1 MTVSMSKRSSFIL
14 AGIAALALIVT
25 LGLWEKNVGAEKSEE
40 ASLRPVA
47 IALAE
52 IIPISNT
59 ITLSGEFR
67 PFQEVDVH
75 AKVAGYIRKIYV
87 DVGDH
92 VKTGQTLAI
101 LEVPELDAQLQ
112 GADAAIRRSKD
123 AVRRVKGDLDRAES
137 MHHATHLDYARLKQA
152 SDARPGLIAEQELDN
167 AMAKDKEGEAQI
179 SADEAA
185 LSEAQNQLDVSFAE
199 QRQLSAMSDYARIVA
214 PFNGVITKRGA
225 DTGALVQAGT
235 SSNAQALPV
244 VSVAQTDLFRLTLP
258 VPESA
263 VPMIRLG
270 TTVTVHVQA
279 LNRDF
284 EGKVARFAD
293 AVNQETRTMHTEVDV
308 HNTDGSI
315 IEGMYA
321 EVELTLAKKVNAL
334 GVPIQ
339 AVNRNGSE
347 ATVLTVNS
355 QDRIEEHAVRLGI
368 EGVNQVEIISGLN
381 PKDRVVIGSR
391 SDFRPG
397 DHVNPKAVAENKEAQ
412 Y

>member
-1 MTVSMSKRSSFIL
+1 MSKRSSFIL
-14 AGIAALALIVT
+14 VGIAALALIVI

-40 ASLRPVA
+40 TSLRPVA

-52 IIPISNT
+52 ITPISNT

-152 SDARPGLIAEQELDN
+152 SEARPGLIAEQELDN

>member
-1 MTVSMSKRSSFIL
+1 MTINMRKRSSLIV
-14 AGIAALALIVT
+14 AGIAVLALIAI
-25 LGLWEKNVGAEKSEE
+25 LGLWGKSARAEKDDES
-40 ASLRPVA
+40 SLRPVA
-47 IALAE
+47 VALAE
-52 IIPISNT
+52 LTPISNT
-59 ITLSGEFR
+59 VTLSGEFR

-112 GADAAIRRSKD
+112 GADATIRRSKD
-123 AVRRVKGDLDRAES
+123 AVRRAKSDLDRAQS
-137 MHHATHLDYARLKQA
+137 LHQATHLDYARLKQA
-152 SDARPGLIAEQELDN
+152 SEARPGLIAEQELDN

-185 LSEAQNQLDVSFAE
+185 LSEAQNQLDVAFAE
-199 QRQLSAMSDYARIVA
+199 QKQLSAMSDYARIVA
-214 PFNGVITKRGA
+214 PFDGVITKRNV
-225 DTGALVQAGT
+225 DTGTLVQAGT
-235 SSNAQALPV
+235 SSNTQALPV

-263 VPMIRLG
+263 VPMVRLG
-270 TTVTVHVQA
+270 TTVAVHVQA

-315 IEGMYA
+315 VEGMYA

-339 AVNRNGSE
+339 AVNRNGTQN
-347 ATVLTVNS
+347 TVLVVNS
-355 QDRIEEHAVRLGI
+355 QDRIEERDVRLGM
-368 EGVNQVEIISGLN
+368 EGGNYVEVISGLN
-381 PKDRVVIGSR
+381 QKDRVVIGAR
-391 SDFRPG
+391 SDFQPG
-397 DHVNPKAVAENKEAQ
+397 DRVIPKLIVQNKEAK

>member
-1 MTVSMSKRSSFIL
+1 MRKRSSLIVI
-14 AGIAALALIVT
+14 GMTALALIVI
-25 LGLWEKNVGAEKSEE
+25 LRLWGKNARTEKSDET
-40 ASLRPVA
+40 SIRPVA

-52 IIPISNT
+52 FTPISNT
-59 ITLSGEFR
+59 VTLSGEFR

-123 AVRRVKGDLDRAES
+123 AVRRAKGDLDRAES

-152 SDARPGLIAEQELDN
+152 SEARPGLIAEQELDN

-199 QRQLSAMSDYARIVA
+199 QKQLSAMSDYARIVA

-235 SSNAQALPV
+235 SSNAQAQPV

-308 HNTDGSI
+308 HNADGTI
-315 IEGMYA
+315 VGGMYA
-321 EVELTLAKKVNAL
+321 EVALTLAKKVNVLA
-334 GVPIQ
+334 VPIQ

-347 ATVLTVNS
+347 TTVLLVNS
-355 QDRIEEHAVRLGI
+355 QDRLEERAVGLGM
-368 EGVNQVEIISGLN
+368 EGVNQVEIVSGLD

-391 SDFRPG
+391 GDFRPG
-397 DHVNPKAVAENKEAQ
+397 DQVAPKAIAENKEAQ

>member
-1 MTVSMSKRSSFIL
+1 MSKRSSFIL
-14 AGIAALALIVT
+14 VGIAALALIVT

-40 ASLRPVA
+40 TSLRPVA

-152 SDARPGLIAEQELDN
+152 SEARPGLIAEQELDN

>member
-40 ASLRPVA
+40 TSLRPVA

-152 SDARPGLIAEQELDN
+152 SEARPGLIAEQELDN

>member
-1 MTVSMSKRSSFIL
+1 MVNMRKRSFIL
-14 AGIAALALIVT
+14 LGIVVLALLVI
-25 LGLWEKNVGAEKSEE
+25 LGLWGKNAGAAKSDEG
-40 ASLRPVA
+40 SPRPVA
-47 IALAE
+47 VALAE
-52 IIPISNT
+52 LAPISNT
-59 ITLSGEFR
+59 VTLSGEFR

-75 AKVAGYIRKIYV
+75 ARVAGYVRKIYV

-112 GADAAIRRSKD
+112 GAAAAARRSKD
-123 AVRRVKGDLDRAES
+123 AVRRAKGDLDRAES
-137 MHHATHLDYARLKQA
+137 MHQATHLDYARLKQA
-152 SDARPGLIAEQELDN
+152 SDGRPGLIAEQELDN

-179 SADEAA
+179 SSAEAA
-185 LSEAQNQLDVSFAE
+185 LSEAQNQLDVAFAE
-199 QRQLSAMSDYARIVA
+199 QKQLGAMSGYARIVA
-214 PFNGVITKRGA
+214 PFDGVITKRGA

-235 SSNAQALPV
+235 SSNAQAQPV

-308 HNTDGSI
+308 HNANGTI
-315 IEGMYA
+315 VEGMYA
-321 EVELTLAKKVNAL
+321 EVALTLAKKVDVL
-334 GVPIQ
+334 TVPIQ

-347 ATVLTVNS
+347 TTVLIVNS
-355 QDRIEEHAVRLGI
+355 QDRIEERAVRLGM
-368 EGVNQVEIISGLN
+368 EGINKVEVVSGLN

-391 SDFRPG
+391 GDFRPG
-397 DHVNPKAVAENKEAQ
+397 DQVQPKAIAEDKEAR

>member
-1 MTVSMSKRSSFIL
+1 MSKRSSFIL

>member
-1 MTVSMSKRSSFIL
+1 MTVNMRKRSSFIL
-14 AGIAALALIVT
+14 VGITALALVVI
-25 LGLWEKNVGAEKSEE
+25 LGLWGKNAGAEKGEE
-40 ASLRPVA
+40 TSLRPVA
-47 IALAE
+47 VALVE
-52 IIPISNT
+52 RTSISDT
-59 ITLSGEFR
+59 VTLSGEFR

-75 AKVAGYIRKIYV
+75 ARVAGYIRKIYV

-92 VKTGQTLAI
+92 VKTGQILAI

-123 AVRRVKGDLDRAES
+123 AVRRVKSDLDRAES
-137 MHHATHLDYARLKQA
+137 MHQAAHLDYARLKQA
-152 SDARPGLIAEQELDN
+152 SEARPGLIAEQELDDVQ
-167 AMAKDKEGEAQI
+167 AKDKEGEAQI

-185 LSEAQNQLDVSFAE
+185 FSESQNQLDVAIAE
-199 QRQLSAMSDYARIVA
+199 QKQLSAMSDYARIVA

-235 SSNAQALPV
+235 NSNGQTSPV

-270 TTVTVHVQA
+270 TTVVVHVQA

-293 AVNQETRTMHTEVDV
+293 AVNEETRTMHTEVDV
-308 HNTDGSI
+308 QNGDGTI
-315 IEGMYA
+315 VEGMYA
-321 EVELTLAKKVNAL
+321 EVKLTLAKKDNAL
-334 GVPIQ
+334 AVPIQ

-347 ATVLTVNS
+347 TTVLIVNP
-355 QDRIEEHAVRLGI
+355 QNRIEQRDVHLGM
-368 EGVNQVEIISGLN
+368 EGANEVEVVSGLAE
-381 PKDRVVIGSR
+381 KDRVVISSR

-397 DHVNPKAVAENKEAQ
+397 DRVNPKVIAENKEAQ
-412 Y
+412 F

>member
-1 MTVSMSKRSSFIL
+1 MTINMRKRSSLIL
-14 AGIAALALIVT
+14 VGIAVLALIVI
-25 LGLWEKNVGAEKSEE
+25 LRLWGKNASAEKGEE
-40 ASLRPVA
+40 TSPRPVA
-47 IALAE
+47 VALAE
-52 IIPISNT
+52 LTPISNT
-59 ITLSGEFR
+59 VTLSGEFR

-92 VKTGQTLAI
+92 VKAGQTLAI
-101 LEVPELDAQLQ
+101 LEVPELDAQIQ

-123 AVRRVKGDLDRAES
+123 AIRRVKSDLDRAES
-137 MHHATHLDYARLKQA
+137 LHHATHLDYVRLKQA
-152 SDARPGLIAEQELDN
+152 SEARPGLIAEQELDN

-185 LSEAQNQLDVSFAE
+185 LSEAQNQLDMAFAE
-199 QRQLSAMSDYARIVA
+199 QKQLSAMSDYTRIVA
-214 PFNGVITKRGA
+214 PFDGVITKRNV
-225 DTGALVQAGT
+225 DTGTLVQAGT

-263 VPMIRLG
+263 VPMVRLG

-308 HNTDGSI
+308 HNANGSI
-315 IEGMYA
+315 VGGMYA
-321 EVELTLAKKVNAL
+321 EVKLTLAKKDNAL
-334 GVPIQ
+334 AVPIR

-347 ATVLTVNS
+347 TTVLIVNS
-355 QDRIEEHAVRLGI
+355 QDRIEERDVRLGM
-368 EGVNQVEIISGLN
+368 EGANEVEVISGLN

-397 DHVNPKAVAENKEAQ
+397 ERVNPKVIAENKEAQ
-412 Y
+412 F

>member
-1 MTVSMSKRSSFIL
+1 MSKRSSFIL
-14 AGIAALALIVT
+14 VGIAALALIVI

-40 ASLRPVA
+40 TSLRPVA

-152 SDARPGLIAEQELDN
+152 SEARPGLIAEQELDN

-334 GVPIQ
+334 AVPIQ